1 MARYKKKE
9 RQELLL
15 EKVSTDPFLTDERL
29 SEVFEVS
36 IQTIRLDRL
45 ELNIPELRERI
56 KHVAREETEKIRS
69 LSLQEVIGEIIDIE
83 LNDHALSLFI
93 VEDGHVFQKNKITR
107 GHYLFAQA
115 NSLCVAVID
124 EPLALTK
131 SADIEF
137 TRPSKLGDKVISKAV
152 VEKMDGHM
160 AIITV
165 TSRVEHR
172 IVFKGRFEMYYTD
185 ETDEG
190 EKNG

>member
-9 RQELLL
+9 RQELLV
-15 EKVSTDPFLTDERL
+15 ESVSSDPFLTDERL
-29 SEVFEVS
+29 SEMFAVS

-83 LNDHALSLFI
+83 LNSHALSLFI
-93 VEDGHVFQKNKITR
+93 VEEGHVFQKNRIAR

-131 SADIEF
+131 AADIEF
-137 TRPSKLGDKVISKAV
+137 VRPAKLGDKVVSKAS
-152 VEKMDGHM
+152 VEQMDGNTAVISM
-160 AIITV
+160 ESTV
-165 TSRVEHR
+165 EQRL
-172 IVFKGRFEMYYTD
+172 VFKGVFEMYYRD
-185 ETDEG
+185 EDNEG

>member
-9 RQELLL
+9 RQELLV
-15 EKVSTDPFLTDERL
+15 ESVSSDPFLTDERL
-29 SEVFEVS
+29 SEMFAVS

-83 LNDHALSLFI
+83 LNSHALSLFI
-93 VEDGHVFQKNKITR
+93 VEEGHVFKKNSIAR

-131 SADIEF
+131 AAEIEF
-137 TRPSKLGDKVISKAV
+137 VRPAKLGDKVVSKA
-152 VEKMDGHM
+152 
-160 AIITV
+160 
-165 TSRVEHR
+165 
-172 IVFKGRFEMYYTD
+172 
-185 ETDEG
+185 
-190 EKNG
+190 

>member
-1 MARYKKKE
+1 MARYKKRE

-15 EKVSTDPFLTDERL
+15 EKVSTDPFLTDEKL

-137 TRPSKLGDKVISKAV
+137 TRASKLGDKVISKAV
-152 VEKMDGHM
+152 VEKMDGHR

-165 TSRVEHR
+165 TSRVEQR
-172 IVFKGRFEMYYTD
+172 LVFKGRFEMYYTD

-190 EKNG
+190 EKYG

>member
-1 MARYKKKE
+1 MAKYKKKE
-9 RQELLL
+9 RQESLL
-15 EKVSTDPFLTDERL
+15 EKVSADPFLTDELL
-29 SEVFEVS
+29 SEMFEVS

-83 LNDHALSLFI
+83 LNNHALSLFI
-93 VEDGHVFQKNKITR
+93 VEDGHVFQKNKIAR

-137 TRPSKLGDKVISKAV
+137 TRPSKLGDKVISKAL
-152 VEKMDGHM
+152 VEKMDGHT

-165 TSRVEHR
+165 ISRVEQKM
-172 IVFKGRFEMYYTD
+172 VFKGRFEMYYTD

>member
-1 MARYKKKE
+1 MAKYKKSE

-29 SEVFEVS
+29 AEMFDVS

-56 KHVAREETEKIRS
+56 KHVAREETDKIRS
-69 LSLQEVIGEIIDIE
+69 LSLQEVIGEIIDLE
-83 LNDHALSLFI
+83 LNHHALSLFI
-93 VEDGHVFQKNKITR
+93 VEEGHVFQKNRIAR

-131 SADIEF
+131 SAQIEF
-137 TRPSKLGDKVISKAV
+137 IRPARLGDKVISKAV
-152 VEKMDGHM
+152 VEEMDGRT
-160 AIITV
+160 AVITV
-165 TSRVEHR
+165 ESKIEQRL
-172 IVFKGRFEMYYTD
+172 VFKGRFEMYYTG
-185 ETDEG
+185 EG
-190 EKNG
+190 EENG